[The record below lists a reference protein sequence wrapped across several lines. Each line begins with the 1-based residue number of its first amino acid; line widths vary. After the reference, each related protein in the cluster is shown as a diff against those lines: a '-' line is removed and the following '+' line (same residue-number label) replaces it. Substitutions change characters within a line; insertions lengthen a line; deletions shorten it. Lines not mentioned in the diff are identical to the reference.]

1 MQRITGT
8 SARNLERAISRGDYP
23 DLCPELDQNLA
34 RAWFGDSTHFAAVEY
49 PGLYPVHLR
58 SAKVAL
64 RSCWVAP
71 SLRGQRLREDLL
83 TARLTWAGQ
92 WDIALLRV
100 VVAEPLVQWWLD
112 RGWSSR
118 ESLPAAAWS
127 AEQLR
132 RVLERPLRE

>member
-23 DLCPELDQNLA
+23 GLCPELDPDLA

-71 SLRGQRLREDLL
+71 SLRGQSLREDLL
-83 TARLTWAGQ
+83 TARLTWVDQ
-92 WDIALLRV
+92 WDITAVRV
-100 VVAEPLVQWWLD
+100 VVAEPLARWWLD
-112 RGWSSR
+112 RGWVPH

-127 AEQLR
+127 AGQLR
-132 RVLERPLRE
+132 RVLERPPHE

>member
-92 WDIALLRV
+92 WG
-100 VVAEPLVQWWLD
+100 LD

-127 AEQLR
+127 AGQLR